1 MFHCNL
7 NWMPRYCL
15 IAKNFWLTLSA
26 HHCSWT
32 LQRGKDVFRAHFL
45 YCLVM
50 TWKKK
55 KSWQISLPAYWTL
68 KSLNV
73 EKILAVKY
81 TTYAAAQ
88 RKPDK
93 NKNLGLPRFGPW
105 PLRYR
110 CSALIN
116 TYYIA
121 IGRVRYP
128 ILHIYTLLYLLTFT
142 VYIFSTL
149 SVKYWL
155 CT

>member
-7 NWMPRYCL
+7 NWMLRYCL
-15 IAKNFWLTLSA
+15 IARNFWLTLWA
-26 HHCSWT
+26 HHYSWT

-50 TWKKK
+50 TSKK

-68 KSLNV
+68 KGLNV
-73 EKILAVKY
+73 AKILAVKY

-93 NKNLGLPRFGPW
+93 TKNSGLPRFEPW
-105 PLRYR
+105 PLGYR
-110 CSALIN
+110 CSALTN

-121 IGRVRYP
+121 IGRYP
-128 ILHIYTLLYLLTFT
+128 IPHIYILLCLLTFT
-142 VYIFSTL
+142 VYTFSTL
-149 SVKYWL
+149 SVKYGL